1 MSTFVA
7 IDFETANKRRDSAC
21 ALGLAVG
28 CGGRVVCSRTYLIRP
43 PSTQFTFTGLH
54 GLGWKD
60 VRDAP
65 TFADLWPM
73 LRTWIDDA
81 AFVAAHNASFDSS
94 VLRACCARYG
104 VRTLPRR
111 IPFAC
116 TVQLARAQW
125 GIHPTKLPDV
135 CRRLGL
141 PLCHHEA
148 GSDAEAC
155 ARIVLAAEA
164 KDGGPGGEQCLHSAR
179 CSAAEFSWEST
190 KPSRAVESTPPPSR
204 GCCSSV
210 EGEAVDIQRVS
221 PALPILRHD
230 LDRHAVDDSGLEQRN
245 AVIDPRHVRGSNGSA
260 RCSR

>member
-164 KDGGPGGEQCLHSAR
+164 EGWRPRRRTMSPFRTVFRGRVFVGVDQ
-179 CSAAEFSWEST
+179 AE
-190 KPSRAVESTPPPSR
+190 SR
-204 GCCSSV
+204 GRVHPATVSRLLL
-210 EGEAVDIQRVS
+210 QR
-221 PALPILRHD
+221 
-230 LDRHAVDDSGLEQRN
+230 
-245 AVIDPRHVRGSNGSA
+245 RG
-260 RCSR
+260 